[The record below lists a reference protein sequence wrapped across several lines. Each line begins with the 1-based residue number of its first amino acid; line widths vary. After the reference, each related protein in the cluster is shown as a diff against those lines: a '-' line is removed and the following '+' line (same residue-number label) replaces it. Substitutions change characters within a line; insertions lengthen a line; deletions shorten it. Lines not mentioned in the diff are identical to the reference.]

1 MNKTTLRLSAP
12 LFVKNYDNWF
22 IFLLSYLYIRWDLL
36 WTGSGV
42 GVSLFTI
49 LFCGFFYLRLNMTTP
64 IPEDRRKAARP
75 WLFTIALS
83 ALSCTWFDAS
93 NLSWFTFLF
102 LTTAFLYWAMTLSGT
117 RILPVLSAYLPLE
130 LLISFLSIPFSN
142 FGRFFGAVFR
152 TKSYREAV
160 AADRDTTPDTDS
172 PVNLSKSHG
181 THRLLIRNLLMITL
195 TLVILCPLFLI
206 VLNLLAAADEEFMHM
221 IAVLIDHFFGLFDD
235 IFSVQI
241 IETVGDILL
250 AVPVAC
256 YLFGLL
262 WAHTRPD
269 HAKGWKTKDR
279 VDVILASSRFVPRI
293 MIYTAL
299 TAFSGIYLLF
309 LALQASHLISALTG
323 GLPGTTTYSAFAR
336 QGFFELCAVSFI
348 NLMVMTGTWLVSSR
362 KQESETESV
371 PPALLIFLAFLSF
384 QTILL
389 VITALVKMG
398 LYIDTYGLTRLR
410 VYTSWFM
417 LWLLLIFAI
426 LSITHLR
433 RALSSKG
440 DRVVGGN
447 RFAPA
452 KTMTALTVIMFL
464 TLSSLNVDAL
474 IVRDNLERYIASQMS
489 LEELDLYGLIHLS
502 DNAAMEVLD
511 YYEESRSST
520 HGSRESR
527 VVKEVERWISLVE
540 PEHLL
545 PREKAHLTVASLRL
559 NHRLNTLKSQ

>member
-1 MNKTTLRLSAP
+1 M
-12 LFVKNYDNWF
+12 
-22 IFLLSYLYIRWDLL
+22 
-36 WTGSGV
+36 
-42 GVSLFTI
+42 
-49 LFCGFFYLRLNMTTP
+49 
-64 IPEDRRKAARP
+64 
-75 WLFTIALS
+75 
-83 ALSCTWFDAS
+83 
-93 NLSWFTFLF
+93 
-102 LTTAFLYWAMTLSGT
+102 
-117 RILPVLSAYLPLE
+117 
-130 LLISFLSIPFSN
+130 
-142 FGRFFGAVFR
+142 
-152 TKSYREAV
+152 
-160 AADRDTTPDTDS
+160 
-172 PVNLSKSHG
+172 
-181 THRLLIRNLLMITL
+181 
-195 TLVILCPLFLI
+195 
-206 VLNLLAAADEEFMHM
+206 
-221 IAVLIDHFFGLFDD
+221 
-235 IFSVQI
+235 
-241 IETVGDILL
+241 
-250 AVPVAC
+250 
-256 YLFGLL
+256 
-262 WAHTRPD
+262 
-269 HAKGWKTKDR
+269 
-279 VDVILASSRFVPRI
+279 
-293 MIYTAL
+293 
-299 TAFSGIYLLF
+299 
-309 LALQASHLISALTG
+309 
-323 GLPGTTTYSAFAR
+323 
-336 QGFFELCAVSFI
+336 
-348 NLMVMTGTWLVSSR
+348 
-362 KQESETESV
+362 
-371 PPALLIFLAFLSF
+371 AFLSF